1 MVLVVVDGRKDE
13 KRAAVESFQK
23 KDIQVEFYAKLS
35 SVILSEASGVVAMMS
50 TAMSTIAC

>member
-35 SVILSEASGVVAMMS
+35 GVILSEASGVVAMMS